1 MALPPAPRLSPTSA
15 ALLLALAAV
24 WGGSFFFA
32 GIALHALP
40 PLTITLHRV
49 LWALPVLYL
58 CLRWRGLAVPRAPR
72 IWAAYLVMG
81 ALNNAIPFSLIFW
94 GQQWLEGGLA
104 SILNGTTA
112 MFGAVIAGLLLKDEP
127 LTVNKSAGALLG
139 LAGVAAVMG
148 PEALSALD
156 PRSLAQ
162 LAILGAALSYA
173 LASVWG
179 KMALAGQPPLVNA
192 FGMVAGSTVLK
203 VPVVLLADGLPQL
216 SLPAPVWGAL
226 AGLSLLS
233 TALAYLLYFAILR
246 LAGAANLMLVT
257 LLIPP
262 FAIGLGAMF
271 LGESLPPSAFTGFAV
286 IAIGLLVGDGRLLP
300 AQRKRGAP

>member
-1 MALPPAPRLSPTSA
+1 MSTAPRLTLSSS

-32 GIALHALP
+32 EIALQALP
-40 PLTITLHRV
+40 PLTIALHRV
-49 LWALPVLYL
+49 FWALPALYL
-58 CLRWRGLAVPRAPR
+58 CLRWRGLALPRAPR
-72 IWAAYLVMG
+72 IWAGFLVMG

-94 GQQWLEGGLA
+94 GQQWLEGGRA

-112 MFGAVIAGLLLKDEP
+112 MFGAVAAGLFLKDEP
-127 LTVNKSAGALLG
+127 LTLNKSAGALLG
-139 LAGVAAVMG
+139 LAGVAVIMG
-148 PEALSALD
+148 PEALVALD

-179 KMALAGQPPLVNA
+179 KTALAGQPPLVNA
-192 FGMVAGSTVLK
+192 FGMVAGSTVLLL
-203 VPVVLLADGLPQL
+203 PVVLLTDGLPQL

-262 FAIGLGAMF
+262 FAIGLGALF
-271 LGESLPPSAFTGFAV
+271 LDEALPPSAFAGFAV
-286 IAIGLLVGDGRLLP
+286 IALGLLISDGRMLP
-300 AQRKRGAP
+300 AKRKRGTP